1 MANFLSRLLRAGA
14 SSRAPAFDHKASRTG
29 PLIAHL
35 TYGGAR
41 YVPRDAVELTRLG
54 YERNPV
60 AYRAVRMVA
69 EAAASI
75 PWRAYEGRD
84 EIDDHPALA
93 LLARPNPV
101 EIGPAF
107 LEGLVSNLLLFGNAY
122 VEAARMDGE
131 LRELYAL
138 RPDRMAIIPGPN
150 GWPAG
155 FEYQA
160 GGERVRFD
168 MVGEGVSPILHLK
181 FFHPLDDH
189 YGFAPVQ
196 AAQCALETHD
206 AAANWNRALLDNA
219 ARPSGA
225 LVYSGPD
232 GAALSDEQFTRL
244 KAELEDNFSGPAN
257 SGRPLLLEGGLDW
270 KALSLTPKDMDF
282 IEAKHAAAREIALA
296 FGVPPLLLGLPGD
309 NTYANYQEANRA
321 LWRQTVIPLVAR
333 IQKSF
338 AAWLTPAYGAFTFDY
353 DVDRLD
359 ALADERAK
367 EWTRIGAASFL
378 TDDEK
383 REAVGYGPRVKKDGA
398 SEGGDVSATPDGETG
413 AGPGGGVDGAN
424 GGAWRNQPRDAEG
437 RWTDMGGG
445 DAQVIQASD
454 KLISQAV
461 GEWTPEKGLVQTLD
475 TGGKAPDRLAP
486 FVLMKDDTTPMTNPY
501 AQTKGNVIMGPWA
514 FPPEFVVSE
523 GEKTASLRVYP
534 LADSLNLGNSLSA
547 ENDIS
552 RNTTYYAVLGADLYR
567 LTTGQAWDMQR
578 LNGTF
583 DPKYIDYATVAI
595 GLHNAAAGV
604 EMQTSLSMQ
613 NFFASYRSRYPQGT
627 TMSES
632 YPSLPLRNVLNTQI
646 GYDLYKQLRPNR

>member
-14 SSRAPAFDHKASRTG
+14 STRVPAFDHKASRTG

-41 YVPRDAVELTRLG
+41 YAPRNAVELTRLG

-69 EAAASI
+69 ESAASI
-75 PWRAYEGRD
+75 VWRAYEGRD

-107 LEGLVSNLLLFGNAY
+107 LEGLISNLLLFGNAY
-122 VEAARMDGE
+122 VEAARIDGE
-131 LRELYAL
+131 VRELYGL

-168 MVGEGVSPILHLK
+168 MVGEGVPPILHLK

-338 AAWLTPAYGAFTFDY
+338 AAWLAPAYGAFTFDY

-398 SEGGDVSATPDGETG
+398 SEGGDVAATPDGAPG
-413 AGPGGGVDGAN
+413 DGPGGGGDGAN

-437 RWTDMGGG
+437 RWTDMGGASSEG
-445 DAQVIQASD
+445 ANFAQATQNPDEVAVVSSDPPSPAFCKLQKIRCLAEASD
-454 KLISQAV
+454 VILPLPRRNAGFDFFNYVNACMEAV
-461 GEWTPEKGLVQTLD
+461 GC
-475 TGGKAPDRLAP
+475 
-486 FVLMKDDTTPMTNPY
+486 
-501 AQTKGNVIMGPWA
+501 
-514 FPPEFVVSE
+514 
-523 GEKTASLRVYP
+523 
-534 LADSLNLGNSLSA
+534 LGRA
-547 ENDIS
+547 
-552 RNTTYYAVLGADLYR
+552 
-567 LTTGQAWDMQR
+567 
-578 LNGTF
+578 
-583 DPKYIDYATVAI
+583 
-595 GLHNAAAGV
+595 
-604 EMQTSLSMQ
+604 
-613 NFFASYRSRYPQGT
+613 
-627 TMSES
+627 
-632 YPSLPLRNVLNTQI
+632 
-646 GYDLYKQLRPNR
+646 

>member
-1 MANFLSRLLRAGA
+1 
-14 SSRAPAFDHKASRTG
+14 
-29 PLIAHL
+29 
-35 TYGGAR
+35 
-41 YVPRDAVELTRLG
+41 
-54 YERNPV
+54 
-60 AYRAVRMVA
+60 
-69 EAAASI
+69 
-75 PWRAYEGRD
+75 
-84 EIDDHPALA
+84 
-93 LLARPNPV
+93 
-101 EIGPAF
+101 
-107 LEGLVSNLLLFGNAY
+107 
-122 VEAARMDGE
+122 MDPHRR
-131 LRELYAL
+131 REL
-138 RPDRMAIIPGPN
+138 P
-150 GWPAG
+150 
-155 FEYQA
+155 
-160 GGERVRFD
+160 
-168 MVGEGVSPILHLK
+168 H
-181 FFHPLDDH
+181 
-189 YGFAPVQ
+189 
-196 AAQCALETHD
+196 
-206 AAANWNRALLDNA
+206 
-219 ARPSGA
+219 
-225 LVYSGPD
+225 
-232 GAALSDEQFTRL
+232 
-244 KAELEDNFSGPAN
+244 
-257 SGRPLLLEGGLDW
+257 GR
-270 KALSLTPKDMDF
+270 
-282 IEAKHAAAREIALA
+282 
-296 FGVPPLLLGLPGD
+296 
-309 NTYANYQEANRA
+309 
-321 LWRQTVIPLVAR
+321 
-333 IQKSF
+333 
-338 AAWLTPAYGAFTFDY
+338 
-353 DVDRLD
+353 
-359 ALADERAK
+359 
-367 EWTRIGAASFL
+367 
-378 TDDEK
+378 
-383 REAVGYGPRVKKDGA
+383 REARGRGLWAACEEGWVSDGV
-398 SEGGDVSATPDGETG
+398 EVVATPDGATG
-413 AGPGGGVDGAN
+413 DGPGGGGDGAN

-445 DAQVIQASD
+445 AQVIQATD
-454 KLISQAV
+454 KPISQAV

>member
-1 MANFLSRLLRAGA
+1 MANFLSRLFGAGA
-14 SSRAPAFDHKASRTG
+14 SMRAPQLDHKASRAG

-41 YVPRDAVELTRLG
+41 HAPRNAVELTRLG
-54 YERNPV
+54 YEGNPI

-75 PWRAYEGRD
+75 AWRAYEGRD

-107 LEGLVSNLLLFGNAY
+107 LEGLISNLLLFGNAY
-122 VEAARMDGE
+122 VEAARIDGE

-232 GAALSDEQFTRL
+232 GTALSDEQFTRL
-244 KAELEDNFSGPAN
+244 KAELEESFQGAAN
-257 SGRPLLLEGGLDW
+257 AGRPMLLEGGLDW
-270 KALSLTPKDMDF
+270 KPLSLTPKDMDF
-282 IEAKHAAAREIALA
+282 LEAKAGAAREIALA

-309 NTYANYQEANRA
+309 NTYANFAEANRSF
-321 LWRQTVIPLVAR
+321 WRQTVIPLATKVHQSIAHWLAPSFGPVEALPDFDR
-333 IQKSF
+333 I
-338 AAWLTPAYGAFTFDY
+338 
-353 DVDRLD
+353 D
-359 ALADERAK
+359 ALSDERDAL
-367 EWTRIGAASFL
+367 WSRIGAAEFL

-383 REAVGYGPRVKKDGA
+383 REAVGYGARV
-398 SEGGDVSATPDGETG
+398 SGGES
-413 AGPGGGVDGAN
+413 
-424 GGAWRNQPRDAEG
+424 
-437 RWTDMGGG
+437 
-445 DAQVIQASD
+445 
-454 KLISQAV
+454 
-461 GEWTPEKGLVQTLD
+461 
-475 TGGKAPDRLAP
+475 
-486 FVLMKDDTTPMTNPY
+486 
-501 AQTKGNVIMGPWA
+501 
-514 FPPEFVVSE
+514 
-523 GEKTASLRVYP
+523 
-534 LADSLNLGNSLSA
+534 
-547 ENDIS
+547 
-552 RNTTYYAVLGADLYR
+552 
-567 LTTGQAWDMQR
+567 
-578 LNGTF
+578 
-583 DPKYIDYATVAI
+583 PK
-595 GLHNAAAGV
+595 
-604 EMQTSLSMQ
+604 
-613 NFFASYRSRYPQGT
+613 P
-627 TMSES
+627 
-632 YPSLPLRNVLNTQI
+632 
-646 GYDLYKQLRPNR
+646 

>member
-1 MANFLSRLLRAGA
+1 MANFFSRLLRAGA
-14 SSRAPAFDHKASRTG
+14 STHASALDQKASRTG

-35 TYGGAR
+35 TYGSVR
-41 YVPRDAVELTRLG
+41 YAPRTAVELTQLG
-54 YERNPV
+54 YQRNPV

-75 PWRAYEGRD
+75 TWRAYEGRD
-84 EIDDHPALA
+84 EIDHHPALA
-93 LLARPNPV
+93 LLARPNPA

-107 LEGLVSNLLLFGNAY
+107 LESLISNLLLFGNAY
-122 VEAARMDGE
+122 VEAARIDGE
-131 LRELYAL
+131 VRELYAL

-168 MVGEGVSPILHLK
+168 MLSEGVSPILHLK
-181 FFHPLDDH
+181 LFHPLDDH

-232 GAALSDEQFTRL
+232 GTALSDEQFTRL
-244 KAELEDNFSGPAN
+244 KAELEENFSGPSN

-270 KALSLTPKDMDF
+270 KALSLSPKDMDF
-282 IEAKHAAAREIALA
+282 IQAKHAAAREIALA

-321 LWRQTVIPLVAR
+321 FWRQTVIPLVAR

-338 AAWLTPAYGAFTFDY
+338 AAWLAPAYGEFTFDY

-359 ALADERAK
+359 SLADERTK

-383 REAVGYGPRVKKDGA
+383 REAVGYGPRVKKDGGSDGVDVA
-398 SEGGDVSATPDGETG
+398 APADGATGD
-413 AGPGGGVDGAN
+413 GPGGGGDGAN
-424 GGAWRNQPRDAEG
+424 GGAWRDQPRDAEG
-437 RWTDMGGG
+437 RWTDGGG
-445 DAQVIQASD
+445 GGAQVIQASD
-454 KLISQAV
+454 KPVSQAV
-461 GEWTPEKGLVQTLD
+461 GEWTPEKGLVQTLG
-475 TGGKAPDRLAP
+475 TGGGPPGPFAP
-486 FVLMKDDTTPMTNPY
+486 FLVMKDETTPMTNPY
-501 AQTKGNVIMGPWA
+501 VPADKTDGLIRGPWA
-514 FPPEFVVSE
+514 YPPEAFIE
-523 GEKTASLRVYP
+523 
-534 LADSLNLGNSLSA
+534 LAKQATRDADILQL
-547 ENDIS
+547 DPIS
-552 RNTTYYAVLGADLYR
+552 RFYRYLTDLR
-567 LTTGQAWDMQR
+567 QFRQNGPLDLQR
-578 LNGTF
+578 LETGRL
-583 DPKYIDYATVAI
+583 DDKYVDYASVAI
-595 GLHNAAAGV
+595 GVYSSAAGIP
-604 EMQTSLSMQ
+604 
-613 NFFASYRSRYPQGT
+613 RSA
-627 TMSES
+627 TMYISS
-632 YPSLPLRNVLNTQI
+632 GLMLT
-646 GYDLYKQLRPNR
+646 

>member
-1 MANFLSRLLRAGA
+1 MANIFSRLLRAGA
-14 SSRAPAFDHKASRTG
+14 PTRAPALDQKASRTG

-35 TYGGAR
+35 TYGSVR
-41 YVPRDAVELTRLG
+41 YAPRNVVELTRLG
-54 YERNPV
+54 YERNPI

-75 PWRAYEGRD
+75 VWRAYEGRD

-93 LLARPNPV
+93 LLARPNPA
-101 EIGPAF
+101 EIGSTFIEA
-107 LEGLVSNLLLFGNAY
+107 LISNMLLFGNAY
-122 VEAARMDGE
+122 VEAARIDGE

-138 RPDRMAIIPGPN
+138 RPDRMSIIPGPN

-168 MVGEGVSPILHLK
+168 MLNDGVSPILHLK

-232 GAALSDEQFTRL
+232 GTALSDEQFTRL
-244 KAELEDNFSGPAN
+244 KAELEENFSGPSN
-257 SGRPLLLEGGLDW
+257 SGRALLLEGGLDW
-270 KALSLTPKDMDF
+270 KALSLSPKDMDF

-309 NTYANYQEANRA
+309 NTYSNYQEANRA

-333 IQKSF
+333 VQKSF
-338 AAWLTPAYGAFTFDY
+338 AAWLAPAFGDFTFDY

-378 TDDEK
+378 SDDEK
-383 REAVGYGPRVKKDGA
+383 REAVGYGPRARSDGVRVAAPADGA
-398 SEGGDVSATPDGETG
+398 TGD
-413 AGPGGGVDGAN
+413 GPGGGGEGAN
-424 GGAWRNQPRDAEG
+424 GGA
-437 RWTDMGGG
+437 
-445 DAQVIQASD
+445 
-454 KLISQAV
+454 
-461 GEWTPEKGLVQTLD
+461 
-475 TGGKAPDRLAP
+475 
-486 FVLMKDDTTPMTNPY
+486 
-501 AQTKGNVIMGPWA
+501 
-514 FPPEFVVSE
+514 
-523 GEKTASLRVYP
+523 
-534 LADSLNLGNSLSA
+534 
-547 ENDIS
+547 
-552 RNTTYYAVLGADLYR
+552 
-567 LTTGQAWDMQR
+567 
-578 LNGTF
+578 
-583 DPKYIDYATVAI
+583 
-595 GLHNAAAGV
+595 
-604 EMQTSLSMQ
+604 
-613 NFFASYRSRYPQGT
+613 
-627 TMSES
+627 
-632 YPSLPLRNVLNTQI
+632 
-646 GYDLYKQLRPNR
+646 

>member
-14 SSRAPAFDHKASRTG
+14 STRVPAFDQKASRTG

-41 YVPRDAVELTRLG
+41 YAPRDAVELTRLG

-75 PWRAYEGRD
+75 AWRAYEGRD

-93 LLARPNPV
+93 LIARPNPV

-107 LEGLVSNLLLFGNAY
+107 LEGLISNLLLFGNAY
-122 VEAARMDGE
+122 VEAARIDGE
-131 LRELYAL
+131 VRELYGL

-232 GAALSDEQFTRL
+232 GTALSDEQFTRL
-244 KAELEDNFSGPAN
+244 KAELEENFSGPSN

-282 IEAKHAAAREIALA
+282 IQAKHAAAREIALA

-321 LWRQTVIPLVAR
+321 FWRQTVIPLVAR

-338 AAWLTPAYGAFTFDY
+338 AAWLAPAYGAFTFDY

-378 TDDEK
+378 TADEK

-413 AGPGGGVDGAN
+413 DGPGGGVDGAN

-437 RWTDMGGG
+437 RWTDVGGASSEG
-445 DAQVIQASD
+445 ANSAQATQNPDDVAVVSSDQPSPAFCKLQKIRCLAEASD
-454 KLISQAV
+454 VILPLPRRNAGFDFFNYVNACMEAV
-461 GEWTPEKGLVQTLD
+461 GC
-475 TGGKAPDRLAP
+475 
-486 FVLMKDDTTPMTNPY
+486 
-501 AQTKGNVIMGPWA
+501 
-514 FPPEFVVSE
+514 
-523 GEKTASLRVYP
+523 
-534 LADSLNLGNSLSA
+534 LGRA
-547 ENDIS
+547 
-552 RNTTYYAVLGADLYR
+552 
-567 LTTGQAWDMQR
+567 
-578 LNGTF
+578 
-583 DPKYIDYATVAI
+583 
-595 GLHNAAAGV
+595 
-604 EMQTSLSMQ
+604 
-613 NFFASYRSRYPQGT
+613 
-627 TMSES
+627 
-632 YPSLPLRNVLNTQI
+632 
-646 GYDLYKQLRPNR
+646 

>member
-14 SSRAPAFDHKASRTG
+14 STRVPAFDQKASRTG

-41 YVPRDAVELTRLG
+41 YAPRDAVELTRLG

-69 EAAASI
+69 EAAPSI
-75 PWRAYEGRD
+75 AWRAYEGRD

-93 LLARPNPV
+93 LIARPNPV

-107 LEGLVSNLLLFGNAY
+107 LEGLISNLLLFGNAY
-122 VEAARMDGE
+122 VEAARIDGE
-131 LRELYAL
+131 VRELYAL

-206 AAANWNRALLDNA
+206 AAANWNRALLENA

-232 GAALSDEQFTRL
+232 GTALSDEQFTRL
-244 KAELEDNFSGPAN
+244 KAELEENFSGPTN

-282 IEAKHAAAREIALA
+282 IQAKHAAAREIALA

-321 LWRQTVIPLVAR
+321 FWRQTVIPLVAR

-338 AAWLTPAYGAFTFDY
+338 AAWLAPAYGAFTFDY

-367 EWTRIGAASFL
+367 EWTRIGAANFL

-383 REAVGYGPRVKKDGA
+383 REAVGYGPRVKKDGGG
-398 SEGGDVSATPDGETG
+398 EGGDVSATPDGETG
-413 AGPGGGVDGAN
+413 DGPGGGGDGAN

-437 RWTDMGGG
+437 RRG
-445 DAQVIQASD
+445 
-454 KLISQAV
+454 AV
-461 GEWTPEKGLVQTLD
+461 DGWRHEWL
-475 TGGKAPDRLAP
+475 
-486 FVLMKDDTTPMTNPY
+486 
-501 AQTKGNVIMGPWA
+501 
-514 FPPEFVVSE
+514 
-523 GEKTASLRVYP
+523 
-534 LADSLNLGNSLSA
+534 
-547 ENDIS
+547 
-552 RNTTYYAVLGADLYR
+552 
-567 LTTGQAWDMQR
+567 
-578 LNGTF
+578 
-583 DPKYIDYATVAI
+583 
-595 GLHNAAAGV
+595 
-604 EMQTSLSMQ
+604 
-613 NFFASYRSRYPQGT
+613 
-627 TMSES
+627 
-632 YPSLPLRNVLNTQI
+632 
-646 GYDLYKQLRPNR
+646 